1 MEQVEVT
8 GGVKPPVLRRERVTD
23 YDTTNFIELPHLKY
37 DDGGQWRDRAFCKG
51 QPHLTPLFFTE
62 KAKRNNTRAMMVA
75 EAQKLCNQCEVRKE
89 CYNFARK
96 NDLRHGVWGGVDFF
110 VSSDYPRLS
119 PLPDIID

>member
-8 GGVKPPVLRRERVTD
+8 GGVKPPVVRRTRVTD
-23 YDTTNFIELPHLKY
+23 YDTTNFIELPHLKFE
-37 DDGGQWRDRAFCKG
+37 DDGRWRDKAFCKG
-51 QPHLTPLFFTE
+51 QPDLIPLFFTE
-62 KAKRNNTRAMMVA
+62 NAKRNNTRAMMVA

-110 VSSDYPRLS
+110 VSSDSPRLT
-119 PLPDIID
+119 PLPDSID

>member
-8 GGVKPPVLRRERVTD
+8 GGVKPPVVRRERVTD

-75 EAQKLCNQCEVRKE
+75 ESQKICNQCEVRKE
-89 CYNFARK
+89 CYNFAKK
-96 NDLRHGVWGGVDFF
+96 NDLRHGVWGGVDFY
-110 VSSDYPRLS
+110 VSSDSPRLT
-119 PLPDIID
+119 PLPESID